1 MLKYDVMALLRACM
15 LRASP
20 SRYSP
25 NCEPTVLNIHDS
37 STSVKPILCHLPTSR
52 PSYQRAPE
60 SSSSAAVPDT
70 GNLQTY
76 PVRVGCAQFQNLN
89 FAKFLDSPA
98 FAGAFFGPSET
109 AHQRRTLI
117 LKASTS
123 SRNFWILAF
132 LSRFMAAQG
141 LSRKRPAP
149 GTSPPSYQQQMQSAA
164 NSYNAVPIPQLS
176 DEQFLQLGY
185 NAQQPSSFSDASAY
199 NNAANNFGG
208 NGAQP
213 SNQLTRRPMNQLA
226 SRNRT
231 YNDSNGL
238 QWVDSANA
246 NGQQLD
252 SAWNDDIEALEQ
264 KAQTAKKIAQEKRK
278 QIPPFVQKL
287 SR

>member
-1 MLKYDVMALLRACM
+1 
-15 LRASP
+15 
-20 SRYSP
+20 
-25 NCEPTVLNIHDS
+25 
-37 STSVKPILCHLPTSR
+37 
-52 PSYQRAPE
+52 
-60 SSSSAAVPDT
+60 
-70 GNLQTY
+70 
-76 PVRVGCAQFQNLN
+76 
-89 FAKFLDSPA
+89 
-98 FAGAFFGPSET
+98 
-109 AHQRRTLI
+109 
-117 LKASTS
+117 
-123 SRNFWILAF
+123 
-132 LSRFMAAQG
+132 MAAQG

-149 GTSPPSYQQQMQSAA
+149 GTSPPSYQQQMQPAA
-164 NSYNAVPIPQLS
+164 NNYNAVPIPQLS

-185 NAQQPSSFSDASAY
+185 NAQQPSSFSDASTY

-213 SNQLTRRPMNQLA
+213 SNQLTRRPMNQLTN
-226 SRNRT
+226 RNRS